1 MTRAESF
8 QRLLRRFVRGLLI
21 VGIAL
26 LVALGA
32 LWATL
37 RIALMP
43 AAAPSPLTPAQ
54 VESMLKSTARPLPGA
69 CSGGCGAAG

>member
-8 QRLLRRFVRGLLI
+8 QRLLRRLLRSLLI

-37 RIALMP
+37 RSAL
-43 AAAPSPLTPAQ
+43 LHD
-54 VESMLKSTARPLPGA
+54 GA
-69 CSGGCGAAG
+69 YWAT